1 MVTCSDG
8 GMCSTKKPSCSST
21 WSDRTTWG
29 VVEDEHGA
37 LVREVAEGHHQAR
50 DEHPPRVGAD
60 LGEAQR
66 FVQVLRERLGQPRTT

>member
-1 MVTCSDG
+1 VLDEEAELLVDLVR
-8 GMCSTKKPSCSST
+8 PH
-21 WSDRTTWG
+21 DVG